1 MNLFFKVDFST
12 KSRVLYTKQLMLYV
26 ISFKK
31 DDMLSWVDS
40 SIVRLL
46 RMLTFNNE
54 FNEFEF

>member
-12 KSRVLYTKQLMLYV
+12 KPRVLYTKQLMLYV